1 MIFSWIA
8 EVSPW
13 HWFLLAVALII
24 LEALTPIAFFMWLAV
39 AAAVVGLVLLVL
51 PDMAWQAQLV
61 LFAFA
66 SVMSLVLGRRYL
78 KRHPIRTDEPTLNKR
93 GHQYIGRV
101 FTLDQPIVNGAG
113 KLRVDDT
120 IWKIGGRDCVEGT
133 RVRVTD
139 VDGVVLLVAP
149 MENGAESAAT

>member
-1 MIFSWIA
+1 MNLRWIA
-8 EVSPW
+8 EISPW

-24 LEALTPIAFFMWLAV
+24 LEALTPVAFFMWLAV
-39 AAAVVGLVLLVL
+39 AAAVVGLVLLVF
-51 PDMAWQAQLV
+51 PDLSWQAQLI
-61 LFAFA
+61 LFAVA

-101 FTLDQPIVNGAG
+101 FTLDNPIVNGAG

-120 IWKIGGRDCVEGT
+120 IWKIGGRDCVGGT

-149 MENGAESAAT
+149 MENGAGSAAS